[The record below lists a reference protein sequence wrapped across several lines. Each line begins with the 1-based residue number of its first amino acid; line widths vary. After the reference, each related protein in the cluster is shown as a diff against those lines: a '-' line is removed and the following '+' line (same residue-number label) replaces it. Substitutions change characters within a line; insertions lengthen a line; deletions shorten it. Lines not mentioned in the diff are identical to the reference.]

1 MNYFIDELLS
11 DQGDVFDGWG
21 VFEDSTGKCVA
32 TFCDKDD
39 AKEWIESYG

>member
-1 MNYFIDELLS
+1 LS